1 MGTLNGIRELA
12 TDHRPRA
19 PILKNPWR
27 PPAIQVGWKVV
38 DDPSS
43 KPMNTTSDT
52 TTALAEKITQM
63 ELKLEALEQEI
74 AEIGQ
79 PAANDLKKRF
89 DALRIEEKALKRN
102 FEESTSRG
110 EPDSVR
116 LAKVEALL
124 HYMQGEE
131 SSVEHEAHFLH
142 QAAPSSVTIAAQ
154 AVSGLIDLY
163 RKAIHRVV
171 GDSHP
176 LGQSVFVNQST
187 DELAAEYGLE
197 TPPAAKSSPE
207 NP

>member
-1 MGTLNGIRELA
+1 
-12 TDHRPRA
+12 
-19 PILKNPWR
+19 
-27 PPAIQVGWKVV
+27 
-38 DDPSS
+38 
-43 KPMNTTSDT
+43 MNTNSDIT
-52 TTALAEKITQM
+52 TPLAEKIAEM
-63 ELKLEALEQEI
+63 ELKLEALEREI

-102 FEESTSRG
+102 FEESMGRG

-124 HYMQGEE
+124 RYMQREE

-142 QAAPSSVTIAAQ
+142 QAAPSSVTLAAQ
-154 AVSGLIDLY
+154 AVSGMIDLY
-163 RKAIHRVV
+163 RRAIHRVL

-187 DELAAEYGLE
+187 ARDVDDVRAVFHHVQLLFIYYVM
-197 TPPAAKSSPE
+197 S
-207 NP
+207 

>member
-1 MGTLNGIRELA
+1 
-12 TDHRPRA
+12 
-19 PILKNPWR
+19 
-27 PPAIQVGWKVV
+27 
-38 DDPSS
+38 
-43 KPMNTTSDT
+43 MNTNSDT
-52 TTALAEKITQM
+52 TTLIAEKISEL

-102 FEESTSRG
+102 FEESMSRG
-110 EPDSVR
+110 EPDELR

-124 HYMQGEE
+124 LYMQREE

-142 QAAPSSVTIAAQ
+142 QAAPSSVILAAQ

-163 RKAIHRVV
+163 RRAMHRVL

-176 LGQSVFVNQST
+176 LGHSVFVNHSHDDLAT
-187 DELAAEYGLE
+187 EHGLDSRPDER
-197 TPPAAKSSPE
+197 PARE